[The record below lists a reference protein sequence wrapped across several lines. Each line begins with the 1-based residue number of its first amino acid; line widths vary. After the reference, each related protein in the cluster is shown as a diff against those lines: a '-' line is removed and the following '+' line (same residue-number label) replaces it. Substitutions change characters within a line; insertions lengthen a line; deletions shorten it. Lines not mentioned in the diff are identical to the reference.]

1 MSVVKENSLLRHW
14 NGTLTKE
21 LVLHPGD
28 FGLGHVPARLK
39 PDSTTTSVCG
49 FCSTGCGLNIHLKE
63 GQAVN
68 LSADTHYPVNL
79 GMACPKG
86 WEALN
91 CLSAPDRATAPLLRQ
106 PDGSMKAVAW
116 DEAMKAFV
124 AKFKAIMAEHGPESV
139 AFLSTGQ
146 ICTEE
151 LALLGCL
158 WKFGMG
164 ALHCDSNTRQCM
176 ATAHV
181 AYKQSF
187 GFDAPPFTYADFEL
201 SDTLIFIGAN
211 PCIAHPIMWQRVLRN
226 QNNPHIIVIDPRR
239 TETAMSAAQHLPLT
253 PKSDLTLLYGLAN
266 LLVQNDWVDREFI
279 ARSTTGYAE
288 FAEFVRQFTPDKVA
302 AETGLTVGEIYR
314 CAEAIHRGKAVSFW
328 WTMGV
333 NQSHESTRTAQ
344 AIINLALMTGNIGKP
359 GTGANSITGQCNAMG
374 SRLYANVTS
383 LIGGRDFAKVE
394 HREHVAGLL
403 NIPVETIPTK
413 NSWAYDQI
421 IEGIRSGKI
430 KALWVIATNPA
441 HSWGARIENQNGGTP
456 ALTPALSPGEREKCS
471 PSLANANAVNSSASS
486 SENVSIQRLSPLHE
500 PERRSPDRLAGKPA
514 EQRADLVIG
523 APARSGGQSANLVSK
538 ESLGGGE
545 GQDEGERRDSSF
557 SELLAKLDFLVV
569 QDMFTTTDTAQRA
582 DLLLP
587 AAGWGEKEG
596 TFINSERRI
605 GLTKKVSR
613 APGQALSDFNIFK
626 LLAHYWG
633 CEELFREWSSPE
645 AAFQILK
652 RASAGQPCDITGIVD
667 YKHLDACGGIQWPLP
682 SNGCRRREEA
692 ELTNGSNP
700 PPNVGGY
707 EPANE
712 RRLFADG
719 KFFTPEGKAKFLF
732 DQPRPVAEPTNDE
745 FPFVMLTGR
754 GTSAQWH
761 TNTRTGK
768 SAVLRTLYPAK
779 PYVEI
784 NPADLAQFGLAAN
797 RLVAVVSRRARIECT
812 AVASASVQPGHVF
825 IPMHYEVTNQLTRTE
840 YDPHSRQPSYKYCAV
855 RLEKISV

>member
-1 MSVVKENSLLRHW
+1 MKRGTLSRASKTERREPEALTNAGSGPRPSTLLRAW
-14 NGTLTKE
+14 TGPLTRE
-21 LVLHPGD
+21 LVQRPGE
-28 FGLGHVPARLK
+28 FGLGNVPAK
-39 PDSTTTSVCG
+39 FAPTDTTRATCG
-49 FCSTGCGLNIHLKE
+49 YCSTGCSLDIHLKD
-63 GQAVN
+63 GIAVN
-68 LSADTHYPVNL
+68 LTPTPDYPVNL

-91 CLSAPDRATAPLLRQ
+91 CLSATDRATTPLLRNPKTGQ
-106 PDGSMKAVAW
+106 LEATDW
-116 DEAMKAFV
+116 DEAMQVFTL
-124 AKFKAIMAEHGPESV
+124 KFKAIMDQHGPESV

-176 ATAHV
+176 ATSHV
-181 AYKQSF
+181 AYKQAF

-226 QNNPHIIVIDPRR
+226 KNKPHIIVIDPRR
-239 TETAMSAAQHLPLT
+239 TETAMNATQHLPLA

-266 LLVQNDWVDREFI
+266 LLVQNGWVDRDFI
-279 ARSTTGYAE
+279 AQSTTGYTE

-302 AETGLTVGEIYR
+302 AETGLTVGDIYR
-314 CAEAIHRGKAVSFW
+314 CAESIHRGKAVSFW

-383 LIGGRDFAKVE
+383 LIGGRDFMKAE
-394 HREHVAGLL
+394 HRAKVAGLL
-403 NIPVETIPTK
+403 NIPLDVIPTK

-421 IEGIRSGKI
+421 VDGIRDGKI
-430 KALWVIATNPA
+430 KALWVIATNPT
-441 HSWGARIENQNGGTP
+441 HSWGAKHGKNSVGT
-456 ALTPALSPGEREKCS
+456 
-471 PSLANANAVNSSASS
+471 NA
-486 SENVSIQRLSPLHE
+486 IF
-500 PERRSPDRLAGKPA
+500 D
-514 EQRADLVIG
+514 
-523 APARSGGQSANLVSK
+523 
-538 ESLGGGE
+538 
-545 GQDEGERRDSSF
+545 
-557 SELLAKLDFLVV
+557 KLDFLVV
-569 QDMFTTTDTAQRA
+569 QDMFTTTDTAQCA

-626 LLAHYWG
+626 LIAHYWG
-633 CEELFREWSSPE
+633 CSELFAEWTSPE

-652 RASAGQPCDITGIVD
+652 RLSAGQPCDITGIAD
-667 YKHLDACGGIQWPLP
+667 YKHLDECGGIQWPLP
-682 SNGCRRREEA
+682 EKWRVTSDEWREKTDA
-692 ELTNGSNP
+692 GTSP
-700 PPNVGGY
+700 VTRHPS
-707 EPANE
+707 PASE

-719 KFFTPEGKAKFLF
+719 KFFTPDGKAKFLF
-732 DQPRPVAEPTNDE
+732 DQPRAVAEPTNAE

-768 SAVLRTLYPAK
+768 SAVLRTLYPANA
-779 PYVEI
+779 YVEI
-784 NPADLAQFGLAAN
+784 HPSDLTRLG
-797 RLVAVVSRRARIECT
+797 LVANKPVAVLSRRGRIECA
-812 AVASASVQPGHVF
+812 AVASPSVQPGHIF
-825 IPMHYEVTNQLTRTE
+825 IPMHYDVTNQLTQSE

-855 RLEKISV
+855 RLERIAP

>member
-1 MSVVKENSLLRHW
+1 MSVAEKKSTYAKPAPVTPATAKKPVPAAHKPNSIFRQWH
-14 NGTLTKE
+14 GTLTQE
-21 LVLHPGD
+21 LVQHPGD
-28 FGLGHVPARLK
+28 FGLGNVPAK
-39 PDSTTTSVCG
+39 HAPNDTTRATCG
-49 FCSTGCGLNIHLKE
+49 FCSTGCSLDIHLKD
-63 GQAVN
+63 GVAVN
-68 LSADTHYPVNL
+68 LTPTADYPVNL

-91 CLSAPDRATAPLLRQ
+91 CLSAPDRATTPLLRN
-106 PDGSMKAVAW
+106 PETGKLEPTDW
-116 DEAMKAFV
+116 DEAMQVFTL
-124 AKFKAIMAEHGPESV
+124 KFKAIMDQHGPESV

-176 ATAHV
+176 ATSHV

-187 GFDAPPFTYADFEL
+187 GFDAPPFTYADFEAG
-201 SDTLIFIGAN
+201 DTLIFIGAN

-226 QNNPHIIVIDPRR
+226 KNNPHIIVIDPRR
-239 TETAMSAAQHLPLT
+239 TETAMNATQHLPLT
-253 PKSDLTLLYGLAN
+253 PKSDLTLLYGIAN
-266 LLVQNDWVDREFI
+266 LLVQNGWVDQEFI
-279 ARSTTGYAE
+279 TGNTTGYAE

-302 AETGLTVGEIYR
+302 AESGLTVGEIYR
-314 CAEAIHRGKAVSFW
+314 CAESIHRGKAVSFW

-383 LIGGRDFAKVE
+383 LIGGRDFMKAE
-394 HREHVAGLL
+394 QRAQVAGLL
-403 NIPVETIPTK
+403 NIPLENIPTK
-413 NSWAYDQI
+413 NSWAYDLI
-421 IEGIRSGKI
+421 IDGIRDGKI
-430 KALWVIATNPA
+430 KALWVIATNPT
-441 HSWGARIENQNGGTP
+441 HSWGAKHG
-456 ALTPALSPGEREKCS
+456 KD
-471 PSLANANAVNSSASS
+471 SAST
-486 SENVSIQRLSPLHE
+486 NAILDQ
-500 PERRSPDRLAGKPA
+500 
-514 EQRADLVIG
+514 
-523 APARSGGQSANLVSK
+523 
-538 ESLGGGE
+538 
-545 GQDEGERRDSSF
+545 
-557 SELLAKLDFLVV
+557 LDFLVV

-613 APGQALSDFNIFK
+613 APGQALTDFNIFK
-626 LLAHYWG
+626 LVAHYWG
-633 CEELFREWSSPE
+633 CGELFAEWASPE

-652 RASAGQPCDITGIVD
+652 RLSSGQPCDITGITD
-667 YKHLDACGGIQWPLP
+667 YKHLDESGGIQWPLP
-682 SNGCRRREEA
+682 QSDGARLWSQTQPQNVELNGSARTEEA
-692 ELTNGSNP
+692 AAAGATHTAALR
-700 PPNVGGY
+700 
-707 EPANE
+707 E

-719 KFFTPEGKAKFLF
+719 KFFTPDGKAKFLF
-732 DQPRPVAEPTNDE
+732 DAPRPVAEPTDAE

-768 SAVLRTLYPAK
+768 SAVLRTLYPANA
-779 PYVEI
+779 YVEI
-784 NPADLAQFGLAAN
+784 HPSDLARLG
-797 RLVAVVSRRARIECT
+797 LVANKPVAVLSRRGRIECA
-812 AVASASVQPGHVF
+812 AVASPSVQPGNVF
-825 IPMHYEVTNQLTRTE
+825 IPMHYDVTNQLTRTE

-855 RLEKISV
+855 RLEKIS